1 MARRQQGGMLPPGLF
16 CWAHGLLALLARNGF
31 MEKAPAS
38 DMRRS
43 GMLAAR
49 RAARERVKEAGI
61 RQ

>member
-1 MARRQQGGMLPPGLF
+1 MLPPGLF

-31 MEKAPAS
+31 MEKATAS

>member
-1 MARRQQGGMLPPGLF
+1 MLPPGLF
-16 CWAHGLLALLARNGF
+16 CWAHGLLARNGF